1 MTKKL
6 KMLAGS
12 SESQLAS
19 TVKESA
25 HQIWLAGLGAF
36 AKAQIEGNKVFDA
49 LVKEGEMIQTKTRK
63 VADDKMAEVA
73 MKAAGTWDRLEQ
85 VFEDRVARALG
96 SLGVPSK
103 KDIERLSK
111 RVAELTEVV
120 QQLTDG
126 RAPKAARPAAVPAT
140 KAAVKPAAKPAA
152 MRAKAK
158 PAKTAMN

>member
-1 MTKKL
+1 MSKKL
-6 KMLAGS
+6 KELAGS
-12 SESQLAS
+12 GESQLAS

-36 AKAQIEGNKVFDA
+36 AKAQVEGNKVFDA
-49 LVKEGEMIQTKTRK
+49 LVKEGEMIQAKTRK

-103 KDIERLSK
+103 KDIDRLSR

-120 QQLTDG
+120 QQLTEG
-126 RAPKAARPAAVPAT
+126 KAPKAAKPAAVPAT
-140 KAAVKPAAKPAA
+140 KAAVKPAAP
-152 MRAKAK
+152 RAKAK
-158 PAKTAMN
+158 AAAKPTMN